1 MNSFKST
8 PYKLLLL
15 LLLTCNISL
24 MAARPSAF
32 NSDLP
37 ILYAVVAGLLF
48 LIVEFR
54 KLVNMLKN
62 VTYKIINSAK
72 NSGK

>member
-1 MNSFKST
+1 MKS
-8 PYKLLLL
+8 PKSLSYKLLLL
-15 LLLTCNISL
+15 LLLTCNIPL

-37 ILYAVVAGLLF
+37 VLYAAVAGLLF

-62 VTYKIINSAK
+62 VTHKIINSAK
-72 NSGK
+72 K

>member
-1 MNSFKST
+1 
-8 PYKLLLL
+8 
-15 LLLTCNISL
+15 

-37 ILYAVVAGLLF
+37 VLYAAVAGLLF

-62 VTYKIINSAK
+62 VTHKIINSAK
-72 NSGK
+72 K

>member
-1 MNSFKST
+1 
-8 PYKLLLL
+8 
-15 LLLTCNISL
+15 

-37 ILYAVVAGLLF
+37 ILYAAVAGLLF

-62 VTYKIINSAK
+62 VTNKIINSAK
-72 NSGK
+72 SSKKSFIKRPRFSQLQNGV